1 MIPCGDESSVRIPHR
16 RAPRGFA
23 LMEVIVA
30 GVILAIGLG
39 AAISLSM
46 QSLTAQQRGEHAVQ
60 AAALMDEL
68 LGSLVALGPVEWN
81 RQHQPSGA
89 FSSFDSSYKYADFQY
104 DMKIEDAPQGMPCD
118 VLLIVTDPLGRE
130 YRCATRVA
138 LRLGEEPDPERSP
151 RETIDR
157 QAYFESLEEDPS
169 AAK

>member
-1 MIPCGDESSVRIPHR
+1 MCVRSESIVRTAR
-16 RAPRGFA
+16 LAAPRAFA

-81 RQHQPSGA
+81 RQYSPSGS
-89 FSSFDSSYKYADFQY
+89 FSSFDPNYKYGDFQY

-118 VLLIVTDPLGRE
+118 VLLIVKDPQGRE

-138 LRLGEEPDPERSP
+138 LRLGEDPDPERSP
-151 RETIDR
+151 SEALDR
-157 QAYFESLEEDPS
+157 AAYFESLEEDPS

>member
-1 MIPCGDESSVRIPHR
+1 MMPSSDESGARIPHR
-16 RAPRGFA
+16 REQRAFA

-89 FSSFDSSYKYADFQY
+89 FSSFDPDYKYADFQY
-104 DMKIEDAPQGMPCD
+104 DMKIEDAPPGMPCD

-151 RETIDR
+151 SEAIDR
-157 QAYFESLEEDPS
+157 QAYFESLEEDQS